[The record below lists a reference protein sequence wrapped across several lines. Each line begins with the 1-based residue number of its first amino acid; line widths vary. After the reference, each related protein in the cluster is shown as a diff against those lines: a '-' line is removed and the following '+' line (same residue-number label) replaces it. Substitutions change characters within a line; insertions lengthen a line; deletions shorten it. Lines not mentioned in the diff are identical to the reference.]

1 VATLYLDESKA
12 KNYVF
17 IGVLVQ
23 DGDAPRLRK
32 RVASLKLPGQ
42 RSIHFFNEG
51 DSRRKKLIQEY
62 SDLGVAAVKVISHRK
77 NKLEAREDCIRALAH
92 LAASMECHS
101 LVFDRDESVITKG
114 EQWLKSELRKVDK
127 NVPIGFQHLSRHE
140 EPILWI
146 ADALAWCD
154 SRGGEWRKR
163 ILSFMEAEVDISA

>member
-1 VATLYLDESKA
+1 MATLYLDESKA

-42 RSIHFFNEG
+42 RSIHFVNEG

-101 LVFDRDESVITKG
+101 LVFDRDESVITKD

-127 NVPIGFQHLSRHE
+127 NVPIGFNPSWKRKLTSALKRETRSADRPEGYRVHFAGP
-140 EPILWI
+140 EP
-146 ADALAWCD
+146 CT
-154 SRGGEWRKR
+154 
-163 ILSFMEAEVDISA
+163 